1 MKQEMPRKI
10 RQLTEGFGGSPFQK
24 YLAGLLR
31 DVHASGGNTDH
42 KTMNTMNRHTT
53 LTMTTMAF
61 LCLGIALL
69 PSDALGQQK
78 TLKEQIVG
86 TWILESVYDQ
96 TADGVK
102 HNPWGDGVK
111 GQAIYTSDGHFSWF
125 IMSANRPKADTD
137 PRQPVGPIIAYWGTY
152 TINEEAKT
160 ITDKIER
167 CTFPQWDGGG
177 GTVNIAFP
185 TADEYQ
191 FTVIKPIPDPK
202 LGPFVPHLKF
212 KRAK

>member
-1 MKQEMPRKI
+1 
-10 RQLTEGFGGSPFQK
+10 
-24 YLAGLLR
+24 
-31 DVHASGGNTDH
+31 
-42 KTMNTMNRHTT
+42 MNTMNRHTT
-53 LTMTTMAF
+53 LTMTTLAF

-167 CTFPQWDGGG
+167 CSFPQWDGGG

-185 TADEYQ
+185 TDNEYQ

-202 LGPFVPHLKF
+202 LGPFVPHLIF

>member
-1 MKQEMPRKI
+1 MK
-10 RQLTEGFGGSPFQK
+10 TS
-24 YLAGLLR
+24 LLVAV
-31 DVHASGGNTDH
+31 DTDH
-42 KTMNTMNRHTT
+42 KTMNTMNRHTA

-61 LCLGIALL
+61 LCLGIALR

-137 PRQPVGPIIAYWGTY
+137 PRQPVGPIIAYWGNY
-152 TINEEAKT
+152 SIDEDAKT
-160 ITDKIER
+160 LTDKIER
-167 CTFPQWDGGG
+167 CSFPQWDGGG
-177 GTVNIAFP
+177 GTVNIAFR
-185 TADEYQ
+185 Y
-191 FTVIKPIPDPK
+191 
-202 LGPFVPHLKF
+202 
-212 KRAK
+212 